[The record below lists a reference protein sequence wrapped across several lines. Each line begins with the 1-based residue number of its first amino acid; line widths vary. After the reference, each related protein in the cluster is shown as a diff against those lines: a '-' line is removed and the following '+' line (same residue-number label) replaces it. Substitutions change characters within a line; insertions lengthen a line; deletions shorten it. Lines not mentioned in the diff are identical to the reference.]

1 MRRYPLLSF
10 FLTSTLLLST
20 NSWNISPNSNISPN
34 FQRRRFIASTTAAI
48 GILPSLT
55 RAESGSQELPGFTPL
70 QPPAGSA
77 PLSPPILSRTIAEGS
92 GDFPSRTQKVKV
104 NYELRLN
111 SFQDR
116 IIDKSTGFGSSPIKF
131 LVGVGNV
138 IKAWDLAIMQMRP
151 GEKRFLV
158 VPPEYGYGSV
168 AQGGL
173 LSGIPPDSK
182 LYFVIELV
190 GTEELKKLNDEQLKW
205 LEDNPL

>member
-1 MRRYPLLSF
+1 M
-10 FLTSTLLLST
+10 
-20 NSWNISPNSNISPN
+20 
-34 FQRRRFIASTTAAI
+34 
-48 GILPSLT
+48 
-55 RAESGSQELPGFTPL
+55 
-70 QPPAGSA
+70 
-77 PLSPPILSRTIAEGS
+77 
-92 GDFPSRTQKVKV
+92 KV

-190 GTEELKKLNDEQLKW
+190 GTEELKKLNDEQSLSGWRTILSDSILIMKQFGRRFFSRQT
-205 LEDNPL
+205 LLFFLLFF